1 MNWDDLA
8 DKRIP
13 APFVPKIKGELDVSN
28 FSDEFTTMVP
38 ADSPAIVPV
47 NSEKLFKVSTILTGG
62 SPVSLAGRCRVK
74 RNCEVFQI
82 DSFKRNAALC
92 YL

>member
-1 MNWDDLA
+1 MTCFVDQGMNWDDLA
-8 DKRIP
+8 HKRIP

-47 NSEKLFKVSTILTGG
+47 NSEKLFKVGTSCGTI
-62 SPVSLAGRCRVK
+62 
-74 RNCEVFQI
+74 
-82 DSFKRNAALC
+82 
-92 YL
+92 

>member
-8 DKRIP
+8 HKRIP

-47 NSEKLFKVSTILTGG
+47 NSEKLFKVGSGCVKILNRQRESHLRRQTTFVFNESGLVKG
-62 SPVSLAGRCRVK
+62 CNVS
-74 RNCEVFQI
+74 
-82 DSFKRNAALC
+82 
-92 YL
+92 

>member
-1 MNWDDLA
+1 MTCFVDQGMNWDDLA
-8 DKRIP
+8 HKRIP

-47 NSEKLFKVSTILTGG
+47 NSEKLFKVGTSCVTI
-62 SPVSLAGRCRVK
+62 
-74 RNCEVFQI
+74 RNRQREP
-82 DSFKRNAALC
+82 SKAAEDVC
-92 YL
+92 V